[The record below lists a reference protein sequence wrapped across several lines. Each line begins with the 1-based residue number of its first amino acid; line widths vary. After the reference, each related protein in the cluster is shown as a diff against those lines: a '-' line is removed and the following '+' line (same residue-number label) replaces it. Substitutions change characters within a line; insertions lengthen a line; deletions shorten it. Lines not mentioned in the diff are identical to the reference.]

1 MSLADQTHLENG
13 HIYDEKTAG
22 NLQVLLKNISSL
34 NRAIELR
41 TVLQESLN
49 VIQKVMNVEASSL
62 MLFDESTSELII
74 SMPTGPVKKEIAG
87 ERIEQDTGIGGWV
100 LQNETPFY
108 TNDPQNSDKFA
119 GDLTDDF
126 TTKNIICVPLID
138 RSGEI
143 FGVMQAINRLDD
155 REFGERD
162 VPVFQSLADHVAI
175 AIKRTRELEK
185 LQKNFKEKEMML
197 TEVHHR
203 LKNNLSTITAL
214 IEMES
219 TEIEDE
225 NAKHV
230 LQKTCA
236 RIDSMTEV
244 HNLLY
249 NTGLENQVNLNSYI
263 ERLSE
268 KVSNTIAHPSQ
279 NIEIEVRTEA
289 VKLDSERAMSCGLLL
304 NELVMNCY
312 KHAFNNKPEGG
323 RIRIELDKSDN
334 QDIVLK
340 VSDNGEGMGDKFQL
354 GESDSTGG
362 WLINVL
368 LRRLEANVDITQ
380 DNGTTFLIR
389 FEQ

>member
-126 TTKNIICVPLID
+126 TTNNIICVPLID

-279 NIEIEVRTEA
+279 NIEIEVKTEA

-323 RIRIELDKSDN
+323 RIRIELNKSDN

-389 FEQ
+389 FEH

>member
-62 MLFDESTSELII
+62 MLSDQSTGELIV

-87 ERIEQDTGIGGWV
+87 ERIEQGTGGWV

-126 TTKNIICVPLID
+126 TTKNIICVPLVD

-155 REFGERD
+155 RGFGERD

-219 TEIEDE
+219 SEVEDE

-249 NTGLENQVNLNSYI
+249 NTGLENQINLNSYI

-279 NIEIEVRTEA
+279 NIEIKVKTEA

-312 KHAFNNKPEGG
+312 KHAFNNKSG
-323 RIRIELDKSDN
+323 RGLIRIELNKSDN

-340 VSDNGEGMGDKFQL
+340 VSDNGEGMGDKFKL

-380 DNGTTFLIR
+380 DKGTTFLIR
-389 FEQ
+389 FKQ